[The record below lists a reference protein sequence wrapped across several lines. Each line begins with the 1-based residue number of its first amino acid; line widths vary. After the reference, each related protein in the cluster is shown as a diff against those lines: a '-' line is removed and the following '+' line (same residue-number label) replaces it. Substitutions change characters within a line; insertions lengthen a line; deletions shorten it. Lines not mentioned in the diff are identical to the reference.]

1 MKKSPLLPTPGADW
15 MTSKPCAL
23 TPGCATE
30 LTATGPVL
38 RHRAHGPCGVR
49 HSARQIRPSPSEGR
63 PLVP

>member
-1 MKKSPLLPTPGADW
+1 MKGTLVLNLAGGDW
-15 MTSKPCAL
+15 LTAKPCAL
-23 TPGCATE
+23 SHGCATD

-49 HSARQIRPSPSEGR
+49 HSARQNRPTRAWGR